1 MRATLKGGKDHGTQ
15 EEHKKKSLVKTKYLA
30 LQKNMGKESKG
41 VFGTCVWKYVFC
53 YLKTCVEIHM
63 SEKLCENV
71 CNVI

>member
-30 LQKNMGKESKG
+30 LQKNMGKESRG
-41 VFGTCVWKYVFC
+41 CLVHVFC
-53 YLKTCVEIHM
+53 YLKTCMEIHV
-63 SEKLCENV
+63 SKKLCENI